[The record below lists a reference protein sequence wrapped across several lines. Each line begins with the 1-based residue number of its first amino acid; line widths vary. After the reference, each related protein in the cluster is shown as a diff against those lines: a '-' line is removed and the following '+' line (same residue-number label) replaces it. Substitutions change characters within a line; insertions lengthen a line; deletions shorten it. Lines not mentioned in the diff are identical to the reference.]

1 MKGLLEGNPDLLFYI
16 SLTFSVIVIR
26 LPFIGRYFRSVNTL
40 LHESGHALVAILSS
54 GEVLRIELSSDTS
67 GVAVTRS
74 KSGFKAFL
82 VSASGYPFAAAASLL
97 LLAFAVSGME
107 KWALFVLMT
116 FSLLNLAFFVRNAY
130 GVIWI
135 VTFSSIM
142 LLLYWLENLTAIYL
156 FTITTSLVSLAESV
170 FSTLQIFYLGFA
182 SPKKAGDLSNM
193 AKFSGIP
200 AWFWALTMLIVVG
213 VIVYSGIIRYFPIP
227 DLSHLTSRIEFV
239 N

>member
-1 MKGLLEGNPDLLFYI
+1 MKALLNGNPNLLFYI
-16 SLTFSVIVIR
+16 TLAFSVVVIR

-74 KSGFKAFL
+74 NSGFKAFL
-82 VSASGYPFAAAASLL
+82 VSASGYPLAAAASVL
-97 LLAFAVSGME
+97 LLAFTVKGME
-107 KWALFVLMT
+107 AWILFFLLSVA
-116 FSLLNLAFFVRNAY
+116 LLNLLLFIRNAY
-130 GVIWI
+130 GIIWI
-135 VTFSSIM
+135 VTFTAIL
-142 LLLYWLENLTAIYL
+142 LLLYWFKNQTAIHL
-156 FTITTSLVSLAESV
+156 FTLTISLVSLSESV
-170 FSTLQIFYLGFA
+170 FSTLQVSYLGFT

-193 AKFSGIP
+193 AKYSGIP

-213 VIVYSGIIRYFPIP
+213 AIAFSGISRYFPIP
-227 DLSHLTSRIEFV
+227 DMSHLTNRIEFV